1 MKHMKFLFAALT
13 VLISLFFVSCSL
25 FSPERGSFYG
35 GKILDNEAMEEL
47 QKEFEES
54 GSTNLSGESTVE
66 NSTEGN
72 SFESTA
78 SISAETEN
86 QELSNAE
93 TATGEKNET
102 VFWSKS
108 GSVWHL
114 YSDCGYL
121 KNSNEIFSGTV
132 SEAISNGA
140 EKVCSSCENKAGN

>member
-1 MKHMKFLFAALT
+1 MKSMKFLLATFTLIFSLCFA
-13 VLISLFFVSCSL
+13 SCSL
-25 FSPERGSFYG
+25 FTPERGSFYG
-35 GKILDNEAMEEL
+35 GKILDNEAMDEL
-47 QKEFEES
+47 RKEFDESSSNNDQIES
-54 GSTNLSGESTVE
+54 GSTIGTQILTESVQNNE
-66 NSTEGN
+66 NTQAESENTQSESENTEK
-72 SFESTA
+72 S
-78 SISAETEN
+78 
-86 QELSNAE
+86 
-93 TATGEKNET
+93 ET